1 MAEAMKKTATLIV
14 VNYRSA
20 VLTKNAIAS
29 ARRSSPKTLK
39 IVVVDNSVDAAEA
52 ARLRE
57 AGADEL
63 LVAERNLGYAAGI
76 NFAMDRCEDL
86 VIVTNPDVVF
96 FADAIDNLLRHL
108 EDRTVGVVGPKFCW
122 DDQGRWLLPPA
133 DLPTRWSKQ
142 DEMLARRSGIWRALR
157 DRRRFRRRLRFWRRD
172 RAARV
177 RAVSGAVMAFR
188 RSAWGA
194 VGGFDERFQLY
205 FEEVDFM
212 RRLRDARLEV
222 VYEPAALC
230 RHLYSQSAGSGVT
243 VAQMF
248 ARAEVDYFRKWYGE
262 RFIDVLRR
270 PLPPHPARIGEK
282 MATPVISIPGSL
294 QPSDCV
300 VEISPLDSFD
310 AAAGYFPSE
319 REVRVPAEILAT
331 SPASE
336 LHVRVVERR
345 TGFSR
350 EGWDHFRVR
359 VAANG
364 PVEGNSE
371 VEHLK

>member
-1 MAEAMKKTATLIV
+1 MKKSATLVV

-20 VLTKNAIAS
+20 ALTANAIAS
-29 ARRSSPKTLK
+29 ARRSASAVLKTV
-39 IVVVDNSVDAAEA
+39 IVDNSVDAAEA
-52 ARLRE
+52 AELRE

-76 NFAMDRCEDL
+76 NFAMEKCEEL
-86 VIVTNPDVVF
+86 VIVTNPDVLF
-96 FADAIDNLLRHL
+96 FPDALDRLLRHL
-108 EDRTVGVVGPKFCW
+108 EDRSVGVVGPKFCW
-122 DDQGRWLLPPA
+122 DDEGKWLLPPA

-142 DEMLARRSGIWRALR
+142 DEMLARRSSMWRALR

-172 RAARV
+172 RTARL

-188 RSAWGA
+188 RSAWEK

-212 RRLRDARLEV
+212 RRLRDARLQV
-222 VYEPAALC
+222 VYEPSALC
-230 RHLYSQSAGSGVT
+230 RHLYSQSAGSGAS
-243 VAQMF
+243 VAQKF

-270 PLPPHPARIGEK
+270 PLPPHSVRSGETL
-282 MATPVISIPGSL
+282 ATPIISIPRSL

-310 AAAGYFPSE
+310 SAAGYFPSE

-331 SPASE
+331 SSASE
-336 LHVRVVERR
+336 LHVRVVARR
-345 TGFSR
+345 TGSAVKVGTIR
-350 EGWDHFRVR
+350 G
-359 VAANG
+359 
-364 PVEGNSE
+364 
-371 VEHLK
+371 